1 MTAALNDFRSYLNR
15 FTDIAKADRFRVII
29 NPVSGLTSPQGL
41 SFECEVSELP
51 GRTIETFSARSY
63 GPQYRYPHQ
72 SSYSDLNLTFLCMAN
87 MAGGTDTGIW
97 EKAFFDD
104 WMELIN
110 PSLQTTTAAPWNMG
124 YRDDYSVS
132 VIVNHYDIFDK
143 RTYSVEFLNS
153 YPIAI
158 TPMQLSWNDDS
169 QLKLT
174 IAFAY
179 TSWIRKTAVA
189 PAAADSGVISTTDL
203 ASSFIQ
209 GVENQLTLALNPNIK
224 TGQTL
229 S

>member
-1 MTAALNDFRSYLNR
+1 MTASLNEFRSYLNK
-15 FTDIAKADRFRVII
+15 FNDIAKSDRFRVFI
-29 NPVSGLTSPQGL
+29 NPVNGLPSPQGL

-87 MAGGTDTGIW
+87 KSGPDTGIW

-104 WMELIN
+104 WMEQIN
-110 PSLQTTTAAPWNMG
+110 PSLQTTRAAPWNMG
-124 YRDDYSVS
+124 YRDDYATSI
-132 VIVNHYDIFDK
+132 IVNHYDTFDQ

-158 TPMQLSWNDDS
+158 TPIQLSWNDDS

-179 TSWIRKTAVA
+179 TSWVRKTAVA
-189 PAAADSGVISTTDL
+189 PPTGDTGIISTTDL
-203 ASSFIQ
+203 TSSFLQ
-209 GVENQLTLALNPNIK
+209 GVENQLNLTLNPNNK
-224 TGQTL
+224 TGL
-229 S
+229 PGI